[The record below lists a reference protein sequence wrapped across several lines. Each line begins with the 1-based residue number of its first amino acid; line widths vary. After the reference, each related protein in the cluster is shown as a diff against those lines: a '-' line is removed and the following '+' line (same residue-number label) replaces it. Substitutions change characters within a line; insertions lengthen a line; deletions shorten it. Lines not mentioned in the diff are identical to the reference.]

1 MKFLSSARLDDVS
14 LLHAGLLA
22 ILGAKQNDTTKT

>member
-14 LLHAGLLA
+14 LVHAGLLS
-22 ILGAKQNDTTKT
+22 ILGAKQNDTAKT

>member
-22 ILGAKQNDTTKT
+22 ILGAKQSDTTKT

>member
-14 LLHAGLLA
+14 ILHAGLLA